1 MKRVDLYV
9 ETSIKGPRQRDGTA
23 GYVIQYICRN
33 GQPATCTDFWR
44 IEKMSAHESILAAAV
59 RGMKRIKAG
68 CEIAIHTDD
77 AWVASAV
84 NSWMKD
90 WERRGWVTGTGGE
103 VKHKEMFEKI
113 AGRRKT
119 DLVTVEN
126 GLGEEYAEYL
136 RYNIQK
142 KEEERSRETA

>member
-1 MKRVDLYV
+1 
-9 ETSIKGPRQRDGTA
+9 
-23 GYVIQYICRN
+23 
-33 GQPATCTDFWR
+33 
-44 IEKMSAHESILAAAV
+44 
-59 RGMKRIKAG
+59 
-68 CEIAIHTDD
+68 
-77 AWVASAV
+77 
-84 NSWMKD
+84 MKD